1 MAGHEAV
8 LKQEAVEALVTNV
21 DGFFVD
27 CTYGR
32 GGHSQMILDRLSDK
46 GRLMVIDKDLTAIEH
61 AKARFEGD
69 ARVTII
75 HGSFNDIANYIDD
88 NDAGRV
94 SGVLIDLGVSSPQ
107 LDVAERGFSFMK
119 DGPLD
124 MRMDQSSGQTVA
136 EWLAIA
142 DERDISIVLRKFG
155 EEKFSR
161 RIARSI
167 VETRDEVPLETTH
180 QLANLI
186 DQAIPRKELHK
197 HPATRSFQALR
208 IYINNELKD
217 LEDCLDSI
225 VPILVTDGR
234 LVVISFHSLEDR
246 IVKRFMRNKARG
258 EQLPARLPIRDDQI
272 KRYLRL
278 VGKRIKPS
286 TEEVDRNRRSRS
298 SIMRV
303 AEKIGQ

>member
-8 LKQEAVEALVTNV
+8 LKQEAVDALVMNL
-21 DGFFVD
+21 DGCFVD

-32 GGHSQMILDRLSDK
+32 GGHSQMILDRLSEK
-46 GRLMVIDKDLTAIEH
+46 GQLMVIDKDMAAIKH
-61 AKARFEGD
+61 AKDRFEGD
-69 ARVTII
+69 SRVTII
-75 HGSFNDIANYIDD
+75 HGSFNDIAKYVDENRS
-88 NDAGRV
+88 GPL

-107 LDVAERGFSFMK
+107 LDEAERGFSFMK
-119 DGPLD
+119 DGLLD
-124 MRMDQSSGQTVA
+124 MRMDQSRGQTVA
-136 EWLAIA
+136 EWLATA
-142 DERDISIVLRKFG
+142 HERDISIVLRKYG

-167 VETRDEVPLETTH
+167 VSTREETPIETTR
-180 QLANLI
+180 QLADLV

-208 IYINNELKD
+208 IFINDELKD
-217 LEDCLDSI
+217 LEDCLDAI
-225 VPILVTDGR
+225 VPLLDKDGR

-246 IVKRFMRNKARG
+246 IVKRFMRTKARG

-286 TEEVDRNRRSRS
+286 SEEVDRNRRARS

-303 AEKIGQ
+303 AEKIG